1 MEAAP
6 IQIAPSV
13 LAADFLRLGD
23 AVRAVEDGGAER
35 IQIDVMDGR
44 FVPNITMGP
53 DIVQAIR
60 GTCGLLLEAHLM
72 IVEPDKYV
80 ETFANA
86 GADLI
91 IVHQEVSPHLYRT
104 LQHIRSLDKMAG
116 VALNPGTPPGA
127 IVEVLHLVD
136 LVLVMTVNPGF
147 GGQQFISA
155 MLPKIEAL
163 AAAVEE
169 RGLPALIEVD
179 GGIDERTAP
188 LVVRAGARVLVA
200 GTSVFRA
207 ADGVERAIASLRA
220 AAGTGLPSGWG
231 VRQ

>member
-1 MEAAP
+1 
-6 IQIAPSV
+6 
-13 LAADFLRLGD
+13 
-23 AVRAVEDGGAER
+23 
-35 IQIDVMDGR
+35 
-44 FVPNITMGP
+44 
-53 DIVQAIR
+53 
-60 GTCGLLLEAHLM
+60 
-72 IVEPDKYV
+72 
-80 ETFANA
+80 
-86 GADLI
+86 
-91 IVHQEVSPHLYRT
+91 
-104 LQHIRSLDKMAG
+104 
-116 VALNPGTPPGA
+116 
-127 IVEVLHLVD
+127 
-136 LVLVMTVNPGF
+136 
-147 GGQQFISA
+147 